1 MLVNFDDLLLSLI
14 EIATDYN
21 LRDSQRRVAK
31 DAAIDR
37 IARLIDGADKEAPR
51 PPQHTTVVST
61 PSSAASVGGGGI
73 NTATCP
79 SCDYADKHG
88 FFRGSVISESHTCG
102 VW

>member
-61 PSSAASVGGGGI
+61 PSSAASVGGGGEREPH
-73 NTATCP
+73 C
-79 SCDYADKHG
+79 KHG
-88 FFRGSVISESHTCG
+88 GSSHDHGDWCYL
-102 VW
+102 